1 MPRRPVQRKKAL
13 GARAVRRSL
22 RLTAVSIALLLT
34 LTVLPVLALRW
45 VDPPCSAFMLQYSI
59 RNRLSNGPNHP
70 LEHQWVPWQN
80 IATEVKLAVVA
91 SEDQRFLTH
100 RGFDFDSIH
109 RALRDRR
116 GGKSLRGAS
125 TITQQTAK
133 NLFLWPSRSLSRK
146 ALEAYLTVLIEI
158 FWSKRRILEVYLN
171 IAEFGRGVY
180 GIESASRAFFHKGAS
195 DLTLREAALI
205 AAVLP
210 SPVRYS
216 ARKPSAY
223 VLGRVDWIVMQ
234 MRRLGDARYLR
245 EL

>member
-1 MPRRPVQRKKAL
+1 MPRRPLQRKKAL
-13 GARAVRRSL
+13 GACTVQRSL
-22 RLTAVSIALLLT
+22 HFVGVGIALLLA

-45 VDPPCSAFMLQYSI
+45 LDPPYSSFMLQYLT
-59 RNRLSNGPNHP
+59 RNRLSDSPNHP
-70 LEHQWVPWQN
+70 FRYQWAPWED
-80 IATEVKLAVVA
+80 IAPEVKLAVIA

-100 RGFDFDSIH
+100 KGFDFDSMY
-109 RALRDRR
+109 RAWRDHR

-133 NLFLWPSRSLSRK
+133 NLFLWPSRSVSRK
-146 ALEAYLTVLIEI
+146 ALEAYFTVLIET

-171 IAEFGRGVY
+171 IAEFGQGVY
-180 GIESASRAFFHKGAS
+180 GIKSACRAFLHKRPS

-216 ARKPSAY
+216 VRKPSAY
-223 VLGRVDWIVMQ
+223 LVRRVDWIIMQ
-234 MRRLGDARYLR
+234 MRRLGGGQHLR
-245 EL
+245 GL